1 MLAVESDFE
10 LIPGELSL
18 NVDLSVRQVR
28 GILKQRQISRNEV
41 PTYEDALAHPAVGQ
55 VQQTVVKQL
64 ARLFQLTGNLPVK
77 GDQLLLQDTS
87 LGFYA
92 MLTIERRSLMMGDDT
107 SSSTIIYNLDC
118 WSRPEDP
125 PLTAS
130 RWKNAK
136 F

>member
-1 MLAVESDFE
+1 MLAIDSSFE

-18 NVDLSVRQVR
+18 NADLSVRQVR
-28 GILKQRQISRNEV
+28 GILKQRQIPRSEV
-41 PTYEDALAHPAVGQ
+41 PTYEDAVAHPAVRQ
-55 VQQTVVKQL
+55 VQQIVVKKL
-64 ARLFQLTGNLPVK
+64 ARLFQLTENLPVK
-77 GDQLLLQDTS
+77 GDQLLLPDTS

-92 MLTIERRSLMMGDDT
+92 MLTIERRSLMIGDET
-107 SSSTIIYNLDC
+107 SHSAIIYNLDC

-130 RWKNAK
+130 RWKNVK